1 MPITIN
7 GTGTITGINVGG
19 LPDGIVDTDM
29 IADDAVTQAKRGA
42 AAGTNSGILQVVQT
56 VKTDTA
62 AHAAQTTMADIPR
75 MSVAITPSSTSSK
88 ALVRIGL
95 GVIGTAT
102 SGRGVTFTLVRNST
116 AIGLGDDPGNSNE
129 QATFATKA
137 GDSTYMEG
145 GVFYEFLDSPATTSE
160 VTYKLQWQTFSN
172 TNIYLN
178 RSGSTST
185 AEWNKSGSS
194 TITAM
199 ELAG

>member
-1 MPITIN
+1 MAITIN
-7 GTGTITGINVGG
+7 GTGSITGLTAGG
-19 LPDGIVDTDM
+19 LPDGSVTA
-29 IADDAVTQAKRGA
+29 ADLASGA
-42 AAGTNSGILQVVQT
+42 ITAGALPAGSILQVVQT

-62 AHAAQTTMADIPR
+62 AQAAITTMADIPG

-88 ALVRIGL
+88 VLVRIGL

-102 SGRGVTFTLVRNST
+102 SGRGVTFTLMRDST

-129 QATFATKA
+129 RATFATLA

-160 VTYKLQWQTFSN
+160 VTYKLQWQTFAN

-199 ELAG
+199 EVAG